1 MPDVTIYTDG
11 SWKNRIQAGGWACL
25 MVSGPYWQVIS
36 GGEQFTTI
44 SRMELPAVV
53 NALSCLI
60 VPCEVTV
67 VSDSMY
73 TVKSI
78 NEWIYNWNKNGWKT
92 SQGKPVENQ
101 DLLRVI
107 MQYIVTR
114 HKVKAKWIKSHTRRT
129 GVHYLGNGCV
139 DWFAQY
145 NADVFK

>member
-1 MPDVTIYTDG
+1 MALT
-11 SWKNRIQAGGWACL
+11 
-25 MVSGPYWQVIS
+25 
-36 GGEQFTTI
+36 
-44 SRMELPAVV
+44 AVV

-78 NEWIYNWNKNGWKT
+78 NEWIYNWNKNGRKT
-92 SQGKPVENQ
+92 SHGKPVENQ

-114 HKVKAKWIKSHTRRT
+114 HKVKAKWIKSQTRRT
-129 GVHYLGNGCV
+129 GGHYLGNGCV
-139 DWFAQY
+139 EWFAQY
-145 NADVFK
+145 NADMFR